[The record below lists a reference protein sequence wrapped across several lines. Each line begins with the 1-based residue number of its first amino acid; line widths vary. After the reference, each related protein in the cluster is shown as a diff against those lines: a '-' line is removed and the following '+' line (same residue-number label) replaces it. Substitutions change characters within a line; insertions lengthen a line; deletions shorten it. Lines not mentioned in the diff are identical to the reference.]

1 MNDTITIMGN
11 LAADPEKR
19 MIGGGM
25 TVTSFRVAS
34 TQRHF
39 DRKEGKWVDKD
50 TNWYDVSVFRDLG
63 DHAYESLRKG
73 ERVIVNGRL
82 KIRPWQTEKAKGTSV
97 EIEAEAV
104 GHDLLWGTTKYT
116 RVRRGDEWNV
126 PGMDAATAD
135 GADGAAGTDPSGAAG
150 DGVVQEWTTAPLGQ
164 GEGAPGAGTAQEAG
178 APVLEGAPF

>member
-11 LAADPEKR
+11 LAADPERR
-19 MIGGGM
+19 MIGDGM

-34 TQRHF
+34 TQRRF
-39 DRKEGKWVDKD
+39 DRKEGKWVDRE

-82 KIRPWQTEKAKGTSV
+82 KIRPWQTEKSKGTSV
-97 EIEAEAV
+97 EIEADAV

-116 RVRRGDEWNV
+116 RIRRGDEWNV
-126 PGMDAATAD
+126 PGTDAATAGD
-135 GADGAAGTDPSGAAG
+135 ADRAGEGEADAG
-150 DGVVQEWTTAPLGQ
+150 SVQHWVTAPLGQ
-164 GEGAPGAGTAQEAG
+164 DPVAPADTGEHAEGR
-178 APVLEGAPF
+178 VLEEAPF